1 MKKHRKLLMLLV
13 LSVIFVCLFATPAFA
28 ITESE
33 VQTQVDMPDCS
44 HPVPDGTTGT
54 VEYVDGHSWIHMT
67 WDNGRTAP
75 IDPEID
81 TFQGISATP
90 PASSGTL
97 PQALVVKEQEDEH
110 ELSVMA

>member
-1 MKKHRKLLMLLV
+1 
-13 LSVIFVCLFATPAFA
+13 
-28 ITESE
+28 
-33 VQTQVDMPDCS
+33 
-44 HPVPDGTTGT
+44 
-54 VEYVDGHSWIHMT
+54 MT

-81 TFQGISATP
+81 TFQGIRATP

>member
-1 MKKHRKLLMLLV
+1 
-13 LSVIFVCLFATPAFA
+13 
-28 ITESE
+28 
-33 VQTQVDMPDCS
+33 
-44 HPVPDGTTGT
+44 
-54 VEYVDGHSWIHMT
+54 MT

>member
-1 MKKHRKLLMLLV
+1 MDYKKDKSSRLKGAYPPGTRIELIH
-13 LSVIFVCLFATPAFA
+13 
-28 ITESE
+28 
-33 VQTQVDMPDCS
+33 MPDCS

-110 ELSVMA
+110 ELSFMA